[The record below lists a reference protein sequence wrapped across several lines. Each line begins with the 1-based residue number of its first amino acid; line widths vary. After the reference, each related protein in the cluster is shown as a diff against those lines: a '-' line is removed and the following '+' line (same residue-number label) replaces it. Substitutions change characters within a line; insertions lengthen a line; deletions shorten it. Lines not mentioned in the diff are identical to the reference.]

1 MLLITKL
8 LNIFHIFIL
17 LIPFLIYFP
26 NKKLIKPYSH
36 WVLLIASYI
45 PIHWVYFDNSCIF
58 TDISIAM
65 GDYQN
70 SETTS
75 EFSENN
81 LKWLYL
87 PIMNIFGWEWDSK
100 GLDKMINLHWIINIF
115 LIWYYCFYF

>member
-1 MLLITKL
+1 MLLVTRL
-8 LNIFHIFIL
+8 LNVFHIFIL
-17 LIPFLIYFP
+17 LVPFLIYLP

-36 WVLLIASYI
+36 WMLLISAYI

-87 PIMNIFGWEWDSK
+87 PIMNIFGWEWNSK
-100 GLDKMINLHWIINIF
+100 GLDKMVNLHWIINIF